1 MDNFTLLA
9 EMRNESSS
17 SSSTACMLLENEDVE
32 LDLEFLEKKKYM
44 QWIAYR
50 IIGPG
55 VVGIGLLG
63 NVLNLLVLTRPS
75 LKGVTYTYLIGLA
88 CSDIGVLLCAG
99 SDERVIDDLSSLR
112 RSDHHRDEDDEM
124 IMFSLSFGEIKQL
137 IVSLSSSWPRSVG
150 GDGWHEAAAAIR
162 QSRFDRENSWGV
174 TFFYAHLEYPLA
186 NTFMASSIYIVL
198 CLTVDRFAS
207 VCLPTRFKE
216 FHTSDHSKRAM
227 AAAAVLAILVTHEL
241 AWRIY
246 IYSAEMVVRFGPA
259 TILAVLNFLIIFR
272 FRQITERRREM
283 LAGGVELAEGNSQL
297 LLRGERIS
305 KKIYKEEKRLVTL
318 LSAIV
323 LLFFVTTTPVAILGI
338 SYSQSLDRNL
348 YFQLFRAI
356 ANVLELCNFALN
368 FYVYFLCSKEF
379 RKKFLSFFT
388 VLLPPGRM
396 GASNNGV
403 KQQGQGGGRSNNLGG
418 GGGGPGIAMPEM
430 PGHSHV
436 QQLNNSCSR
445 VDAL

>member
-88 CSDIGVLLCAG
+88 CSDIGVLLCA
-99 SDERVIDDLSSLR
+99 VP
-112 RSDHHRDEDDEM
+112 M
-124 IMFSLSFGEIKQL
+124 M
-137 IVSLSSSWPRSVG
+137 
-150 GDGWHEAAAAIR
+150 IR

-227 AAAAVLAILVTHEL
+227 AAAAVLAILVSAPLALINTMCPGDEEDAFVFVENVPVTHEL

-338 SYSQSLDRNL
+338 SYSQSLDRN
-348 YFQLFRAI
+348 F
-356 ANVLELCNFALN
+356 
-368 FYVYFLCSKEF
+368 KEF